1 MVRAALAAVCCVC
14 LVAPAPVAGQSP
26 SHLAQAGRYVD
37 FHQALADPNVA
48 VVVGTLG
55 KPKEGK
61 RERLAEGQLGGAGS
75 VSSVSGTQ
83 YFKVP
88 VTAKVQVRST
98 FQGKVD
104 NPALAFDVQVAR
116 LPDGKEQRQTML
128 PNAAKLGDGT
138 LALFVLRPRPKGKGH
153 ELVGV
158 IPFDE
163 QVDAAQD
170 AEAGFVDTM
179 HDFYVVNRHVLD
191 LEQALRAF
199 DEAAAGKARED
210 AARLLQQL
218 VTKRPELKQVA
229 NDNLWAQHAGALEA
243 RARQRLAEAG
253 GKPVATPPEGGG
265 K

>member
-1 MVRAALAAVCCVC
+1 M
-14 LVAPAPVAGQSP
+14 
-26 SHLAQAGRYVD
+26 
-37 FHQALADPNVA
+37 
-48 VVVGTLG
+48 
-55 KPKEGK
+55 
-61 RERLAEGQLGGAGS
+61 
-75 VSSVSGTQ
+75 
-83 YFKVP
+83 P

-153 ELVGV
+153 ELVVV
-158 IPFDE
+158 IPFD
-163 QVDAAQD
+163 QQQDTAHD

-199 DEAAAGKARED
+199 DAAATGKAREE
-210 AARLLQQL
+210 AAKVLQQL
-218 VTKRPELKQVA
+218 VEKRPELKQAA
-229 NDNLWAQHAGALEA
+229 NDNLWSQHASALET

-253 GKPVATPPEGGG
+253 GKPVGNPPEGGG